1 MACGPGRGTPPLSGG
16 AAEMPGEGR
25 QRCPVDRR
33 QAEAILL
40 SRGWL
45 PAQPAEFQATLLGKA
60 ELRWFRKGEFVFQA
74 GDGPGGLHGVVAGS
88 FGTYVVT
95 PYSAPALS
103 HILHP
108 GWWCGEGPALGGLKR
123 VLTVRAMEPG
133 CTMYLPY
140 EAARALVLSNP
151 EAARSIG
158 TLGQVALRVAI
169 VTVSQLMIRRS
180 DRRIGAVLL
189 RVTGA
194 LDEEVLAPTG
204 DIRLTQVEIAR
215 MANASRNLVNK
226 ALAQFEAAGW
236 VRLGYNRIAVLD
248 PAALAEFAY
257 QRG

>member
-1 MACGPGRGTPPLSGG
+1 MACGPGYGALPLGG
-16 AAEMPGEGR
+16 DAAELPGEGR
-25 QRCPVDRR
+25 GRRPMDRLR
-33 QAEAILL
+33 AEAILR

-45 PAQPAEFQATLLGKA
+45 PAQPAGFQAALLAEA
-60 ELRWFRKGEFVFQA
+60 ELRFFRKGEYVFEA
-74 GDGPGGLHGVVAGS
+74 GDGPGGLHGIVAGS
-88 FGTYVVT
+88 FGAYAVT
-95 PYSAPALS
+95 PFSAPALS

-108 GWWCGEGPALGGLKR
+108 GWWFGEGPALGGLKR
-123 VLTVRAMEPG
+123 VITIRAMEPG
-133 CTMYLPY
+133 WTMYLPL

-158 TLGQVALRVAI
+158 TLGQIGMRVAI
-169 VTVSQLMIRRS
+169 VAVSQLMIRRS

-194 LDEEVLAPTG
+194 LDGEALAPTG

-226 ALAQFEAAGW
+226 SLAQFEAAGW

-248 PAALAEFAY
+248 PVALADFAY

>member
-1 MACGPGRGTPPLSGG
+1 M
-16 AAEMPGEGR
+16 
-25 QRCPVDRR
+25 DRA

-40 SRGWL
+40 SQGWL
-45 PAQPAEFQATLLGKA
+45 PAQPAGFRAVLLAAA
-60 ELRWFRKGEFVFQA
+60 ELRYFRKGEYVFQA
-74 GDGPGGLHGVVAGS
+74 GDGPGGLHGIVAGS

-95 PYSAPALS
+95 PYSPPALS

-123 VLTVRAMEPG
+123 VMTVRAMEPG
-133 CTMYLPY
+133 WTMHLPL

-158 TLGQVALRVAI
+158 SLGQIAMRVAI
-169 VTVSQLMIRRS
+169 ANVSQLMIRRS

-194 LDEEVLAPTG
+194 MDGEVLAPTG
-204 DIRLTQVEIAR
+204 DIRLTQMEIAR

-226 ALAQFEAAGW
+226 SLAQFEAAGW

-248 PAALAEFAY
+248 PVALADFAY
-257 QRG
+257 QRV